1 MTTDTKPTKEK
12 VKKLRSSLQS
22 REDAVKLM
30 RIYHRKRVEFFG
42 QWNLFLNATNAFAV
56 VGALSLT
63 GLQLADQTD
72 PVVSIKTSL
81 LAATS
86 TVLFL
91 FFSMLLDLTRK
102 EEKHRWLE
110 ASYQKLNQKFSM
122 VYFATW
128 KNLTEK
134 EYEKLIALF
143 HRIKDNMIV
152 LKAEEPPILQ
162 FELFLANQRRNIKGE
177 KEIRILKKITRWQY
191 RMAGFF
197 SRTNAL
203 SKFLAN
209 HNHEEHEKLE
219 KDKKKKIKNKKKK
232 TKDKIEKKS

>member
-1 MTTDTKPTKEK
+1 MTTETKPTKEK
-12 VKKLRSSLQS
+12 VEKLRSSLKS

-30 RIYHRKRVEFFG
+30 RIYHRKRVEFFE

-110 ASYQKLNQKFSM
+110 ASYQKLNQKFST

-152 LKAEEPPILQ
+152 LKAEEPPVLQ
-162 FELFLANQRRNIKGE
+162 FEIFLANQRRNIQGE
-177 KEIRILKKITRWQY
+177 KEIRILRKINCWQY
-191 RMAGFF
+191 WMAGFF

-209 HNHEEHEKLE
+209 HNHEEQQQKLN
-219 KDKKKKIKNKKKK
+219 KDKEEK
-232 TKDKIEKKS
+232 TKDKKEKTP